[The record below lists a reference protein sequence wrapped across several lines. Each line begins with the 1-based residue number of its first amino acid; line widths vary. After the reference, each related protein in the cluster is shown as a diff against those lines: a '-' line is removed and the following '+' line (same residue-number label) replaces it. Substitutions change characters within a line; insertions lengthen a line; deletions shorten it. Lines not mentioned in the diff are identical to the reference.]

1 MSFTHIDC
9 FSGPG
14 GICTGLCAAGFD
26 TIVAIEY
33 IKSCVDTYSANH
45 PSVHMIHSDIRAVTP
60 DDILPYVPSDGVDLV
75 TSGMPCETFSTAG
88 NTSRSFYDDRQF
100 LFREGIRIAKIA
112 RAKLLLFENVPGI
125 TTKTVEK
132 KSNALIV
139 DLLKKEPVI
148 NKSISAHQSW
158 IKSSGHSFERYI
170 SNIDSADL
178 QHNEVRFILQSD
190 LTKMIKENRL
200 ANTAEDIAGLRSWGK
215 DFDLYAIQ
223 AVHGET
229 HVFGCIQSKT
239 SIRDRVG
246 RDVTFSRNAMEG
258 LFWSAAVTLDGA
270 FLNMPEFIHMVNG
283 GGSYSS
289 NGWHG
294 MYAMSG
300 IQESNG
306 RIYKVDD
313 SLNLFVAHA
322 ISAARQFISDRR
334 MLNHE
339 WNA

>member
-1 MSFTHIDC
+1 MPENQDYKEFCKEIYMQTYEATYPIELGDRTSDAAKQSARLSAQRKAIDKALVEGLLR
-9 FSGPG
+9 FSPD
-14 GICTGLCAAGFD
+14 ISESE
-26 TIVAIEY
+26 IWEAI
-33 IKSCVDTYSANH
+33 
-45 PSVHMIHSDIRAVTP
+45 
-60 DDILPYVPSDGVDLV
+60 
-75 TSGMPCETFSTAG
+75 
-88 NTSRSFYDDRQF
+88 
-100 LFREGIRIAKIA
+100 
-112 RAKLLLFENVPGI
+112 GI
-125 TTKTVEK
+125 THKINVANLGDFNIAEEHQE
-132 KSNALIV
+132 S
-139 DLLKKEPVI
+139 VI
-148 NKSISAHQSW
+148 KRSLSAHQSW

-170 SNIDSADL
+170 TNIDSDDL
-178 QHNEVRFILQSD
+178 QRNEVRFILQSE

-200 ANTAEDIAGLRSWGK
+200 ANTTEDIAGLSSWGK

-223 AVHGET
+223 SIHGET

-246 RDVTFSRNAMEG
+246 RDVTFSRNAMDG

-283 GGSYSS
+283 GGSYSL

-300 IQESNG
+300 IQESNE

-313 SLNLFVAHA
+313 SLNLFVDHA
-322 ISAARQFISDRR
+322 IAAARQFISDRR

-339 WNA
+339 WKA

>member
-1 MSFTHIDC
+1 MPENQDYKEFCKEIYMQTYEATYPIELGDRTSDAAKQSARLSAQRKAIDKALVEGLLR
-9 FSGPG
+9 FSPD
-14 GICTGLCAAGFD
+14 ISESE
-26 TIVAIEY
+26 IWEAI
-33 IKSCVDTYSANH
+33 
-45 PSVHMIHSDIRAVTP
+45 
-60 DDILPYVPSDGVDLV
+60 
-75 TSGMPCETFSTAG
+75 
-88 NTSRSFYDDRQF
+88 
-100 LFREGIRIAKIA
+100 
-112 RAKLLLFENVPGI
+112 GI
-125 TTKTVEK
+125 THKINVANLGDFNIAEEHQE
-132 KSNALIV
+132 S
-139 DLLKKEPVI
+139 VI
-148 NKSISAHQSW
+148 KRSLSAHQSW

-170 SNIDSADL
+170 SNIDSDDL
-178 QHNEVRFILQSD
+178 QRNEVRFILQSE

-200 ANTAEDIAGLRSWGK
+200 ANTTEDIAGVSSWGK

-223 AVHGET
+223 SIHGET

-246 RDVTFSRNAMEG
+246 RDVTFSRNAMDG

-283 GGSYSS
+283 GGSYSL

-300 IQESNG
+300 IQESNE

-313 SLNLFVAHA
+313 SLNLFVDHA
-322 ISAARQFISDRR
+322 IAAARQFISDRR

-339 WNA
+339 WKA

>member
-1 MSFTHIDC
+1 MPENQDYKEFCKEIYMQTYETTYPIELGDRTSDAAKQSARLSAQRKAIDKALVEGLLRFSPHISESE
-9 FSGPG
+9 FWE
-14 GICTGLCAAGFD
+14 
-26 TIVAIEY
+26 AI
-33 IKSCVDTYSANH
+33 
-45 PSVHMIHSDIRAVTP
+45 
-60 DDILPYVPSDGVDLV
+60 
-75 TSGMPCETFSTAG
+75 
-88 NTSRSFYDDRQF
+88 
-100 LFREGIRIAKIA
+100 
-112 RAKLLLFENVPGI
+112 GI
-125 TTKTVEK
+125 THKINVANLGDFNIAEEHQE
-132 KSNALIV
+132 S
-139 DLLKKEPVI
+139 VI
-148 NKSISAHQSW
+148 KRSLSAHQSW

-170 SNIDSADL
+170 SNIDSDDL
-178 QHNEVRFILQSD
+178 QRNEVRFILQSE

-200 ANTAEDIAGLRSWGK
+200 ANTTEDIAGLSSWGK

-223 AVHGET
+223 SIHGET

-246 RDVTFSRNAMEG
+246 RDVTFSRNAMDG

-283 GGSYSS
+283 GGSYSL

-300 IQESNG
+300 IQESNE

-313 SLNLFVAHA
+313 SLNLFVDHA
-322 ISAARQFISDRR
+322 IAAARQFISDRR

-339 WNA
+339 WKA